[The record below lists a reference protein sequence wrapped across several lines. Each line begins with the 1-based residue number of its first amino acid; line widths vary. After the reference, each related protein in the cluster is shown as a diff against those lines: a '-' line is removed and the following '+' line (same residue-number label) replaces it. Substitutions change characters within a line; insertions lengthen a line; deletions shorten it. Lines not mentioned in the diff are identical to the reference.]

1 MTKTANATTYRQKV
15 GAFCGLVG
23 AILWLS
29 PDSLLV
35 RLYACDAPT
44 QLFYKNLFFSAA
56 MAPVLLLVQ
65 GGARNALFSMKITG
79 KYLAVQ
85 SLLFT
90 VTQFAFTL
98 SVTNTAAATTLALL
112 ASSPLFAAFF
122 SRWILGERLTAP
134 TLMAM
139 LGGLVGVGIVFVGNL
154 IAAAGEVEEEELEQV
169 FARTPNATNA
179 TNATNASLS
188 FSIAPAAGGGGDN
201 DALGIVLGLVCAIS
215 LGLYL
220 TIVRYVA
227 ETRPGA
233 SELAPLL
240 FVGPI
245 CGIIGACMG
254 AYVLV
259 EPMDLLW
266 AFLQG
271 SIVGSVA
278 FGTIAVCPRYL
289 LSSEVGLVQLL
300 ETVLGPF
307 WVWLAGYE
315 SPPVLTLYG
324 GFVLLLTLGCYF
336 SYTMYQDKVQAAEAA
351 EAAEAAAAL
360 EGGGGGGGGGGAQKA
375 HDNTSIPSDVELVEK
390 KKLHD
395 GKVEEAIVVVL

>member
-1 MTKTANATTYRQKV
+1 MTTYRQKV
-15 GAFCGLVG
+15 AAFVGLVG

-35 RLYACDAPT
+35 RLYVCGATT

-56 MAPVLLLVQ
+56 MVPVFLVVQ
-65 GGARNALFSMKITG
+65 GGISNALRAMRITRE
-79 KYLAVQ
+79 YLAIQ
-85 SLLFT
+85 SMLFT
-90 VTQFAFTL
+90 VTQFTFTL
-98 SVTNTAAATTLALL
+98 SITNTAAATTLALL
-112 ASSPLFAAFF
+112 ASSPLFASFF
-122 SRWILGERLTAP
+122 SRWIIGERLTVP
-134 TLMAM
+134 TLLAM
-139 LGGLVGVGIVFVGNL
+139 FGGLVGVGIVFVGNL
-154 IAAAGEVEEEELEQV
+154 VAVSE
-169 FARTPNATNA
+169 
-179 TNATNASLS
+179 
-188 FSIAPAAGGGGDN
+188 AAGGAGSAPVVENNNTANSSAVNGHDRMLSGGGGESSTSSVGN
-201 DALGIVLGLVCAIS
+201 DALGIVLGLMCAIS

-220 TIVRYVA
+220 TIVRYIA

-233 SELAPLL
+233 SELAPLI

-245 CGIIGACMG
+245 CCVIGLFME
-254 AYVLV
+254 AYVIV

-266 AFLQG
+266 AFVQG

-336 SYTMYQDKVQAAEAA
+336 SYTMYQDKVKAAVDAAE
-351 EAAEAAAAL
+351 L
-360 EGGGGGGGGGGAQKA
+360 EGGGAA
-375 HDNTSIPSDVELVEK
+375 ENSAASEVDLVVKE
-390 KKLHD
+390 D
-395 GKVEEAIVVVL
+395 VVVL

>member
-1 MTKTANATTYRQKV
+1 MANVTTYRQKAA
-15 GAFCGLVG
+15 AFVGLVG

-35 RLYACDAPT
+35 RLYVCGATT

-56 MAPVLLLVQ
+56 MVPVFLVVQ
-65 GGARNALFSMKITG
+65 GGISNALRAMRITRE
-79 KYLAVQ
+79 YLAIQ
-85 SLLFT
+85 SMLFT
-90 VTQFAFTL
+90 VTQFTFTL
-98 SVTNTAAATTLALL
+98 SITNTAAATTLALL
-112 ASSPLFAAFF
+112 ASSPLFASFF
-122 SRWILGERLTAP
+122 SRWIIGERLTVP
-134 TLMAM
+134 TLLAM
-139 LGGLVGVGIVFVGNL
+139 FGGLVGVGIVFVGNL
-154 IAAAGEVEEEELEQV
+154 VAVSE
-169 FARTPNATNA
+169 
-179 TNATNASLS
+179 
-188 FSIAPAAGGGGDN
+188 AAGGAGFAPVVENNNTANSSAVNGHDRMLSGGGGESSASSVGN
-201 DALGIVLGLVCAIS
+201 DALGIVLGLMCAIS

-220 TIVRYVA
+220 TIVRYIA

-233 SELAPLL
+233 SELAPLI

-245 CGIIGACMG
+245 CCVIGLFME
-254 AYVLV
+254 AYVIV

-266 AFLQG
+266 AFVQG

-336 SYTMYQDKVQAAEAA
+336 SYTMYQDKVKAAVDAAE
-351 EAAEAAAAL
+351 L
-360 EGGGGGGGGGGAQKA
+360 EGGGAGENSAA
-375 HDNTSIPSDVELVEK
+375 SEVDLV
-390 KKLHD
+390 
-395 GKVEEAIVVVL
+395 VEEDFVVL